1 MFRLDCP
8 SDMEQRDGRIERQG
22 NENPEVQIY
31 RYVTDRTFDAYL
43 YQMLENKQ
51 RFISQVMTSKTPERV
66 CSDIDETALDY
77 AEVKALCAGNPLIKE
92 EMELRNKIKD
102 LKMEK
107 KRFMENMYELQENI
121 RVKLP
126 NEIKMLGLHNKHN
139 QADLDLANSAE
150 FIINDENKKV
160 YPITINGT
168 TYTDRKEGGNSIKAA
183 ISENFAKLH
192 EGKTMEIG
200 EYRGMKLSLFYNN
213 FSEKMQAV
221 LDGNKPHYCEL
232 NPSTDIGNIVRLDNC
247 INNIAENIKQND
259 EKITSKKAD
268 LEQMMIDVEKPFP
281 KADEL
286 LSAETRLEEVHIE
299 LAEFEKNDDSLE
311 KDLYERLCDQFPEV
325 MAGQTKG
332 IQVEL
337 PDTVVTAKMADE
349 LLILENNEQKI
360 HVFVDYENE
369 KANITQ
375 FGDNPISSEKE
386 QKNTI
391 YTAMDKWLDK
401 IEDNSLSV
409 AEIERNPAQISR

>member
-1 MFRLDCP
+1 
-8 SDMEQRDGRIERQG
+8 
-22 NENPEVQIY
+22 
-31 RYVTDRTFDAYL
+31 
-43 YQMLENKQ
+43 
-51 RFISQVMTSKTPERV
+51 
-66 CSDIDETALDY
+66 
-77 AEVKALCAGNPLIKE
+77 
-92 EMELRNKIKD
+92 
-102 LKMEK
+102 MEK
-107 KRFMENMYELQENI
+107 NRFMENMYELQENI

-126 NEIKMLGLHNKHN
+126 NEIKMLGLHNKYN
-139 QADLDLANSAE
+139 QADLDSANSAE

-160 YPITINGT
+160 FPITINGT
-168 TYTDRKEGGNSIKAA
+168 TYTDRKEGGNAIKAA

-299 LAEFEKNDDSLE
+299 LTEFEKNDDSLE

-337 PDTVVTAKMADE
+337 PDTVVTAKMTDE
-349 LLILENNEQKI
+349 LLILENNEQQI
-360 HVFVDYENE
+360 HVLVDYENE

-375 FGDNPISSEKE
+375 FGNNPISSEKE

-409 AEIERNPAQISR
+409 AEIERNPVQISR